1 MIIIGIDPSL
11 NSTAV
16 CIYKNEDYKV
26 FNYTN
31 NKATYKWIKRTSNI
45 IDFVFHS
52 KTTDGEYS
60 DLEVEKLKLY
70 DSITDRIVDDI
81 NKSVDD
87 YAHVYIEGYSY
98 SSNAG
103 KIIDLVTFSTLLRSK
118 LLKNIFITLH
128 VVAPMTLKN
137 SVSNLI
143 YPQDKKGISR
153 NPDGKAGGKFDKTDV
168 FNALLE
174 MGLTDEYNTY
184 LNMNSVELLT
194 TKSIP
199 KPFDDI
205 NDAVLL
211 VQVGISKNTK

>member
-11 NSTAV
+11 SSSAI
-16 CIYKNEDYKV
+16 CIYKDGDYKM

-31 NKATYKWIKRTSNI
+31 NKPTYKWIKRTTNI
-45 IDFVFHS
+45 IDYVFHS

-60 DLEVEKLKLY
+60 DLEVAKLKMY
-70 DSITDRIVDDI
+70 DSITTNIVDEI
-81 NKSVDD
+81 NKNVDD

-128 VVAPMTLKN
+128 VVAPMELKKGIADL
-137 SVSNLI
+137 V
-143 YPQDKKGISR
+143 YTQDKKGVSR
-153 NPDGKAGGKFDKTDV
+153 DKNGKAGGSFDKKDM

-174 MGLTDEYNTY
+174 IELDDDYNSY
-184 LNMNSVELLT
+184 LHLHYIELLE
-194 TKSIP
+194 TKNLP

-211 VQVGISKNTK
+211 VQLGISKNT